1 MPCKSEKKPWRS
13 WRKHCIT
20 LEMFFEPGYNTLTEN
35 LFLGSNLCL
44 YTFMFFSIF
53 FLCMIYACSR
63 LVCWFWRVS
72 WWVMIRTTVWHHWF
86 GVQAVQAE
94 ERQIGSR
101 QFCAGLRA
109 LRFEGWSLKIFK
121 RCVEQ
126 SKVELATGSCVCL
139 HPHFLRH
146 ILRHI
151 RHLFFSWWG
160 DPELLF
166 LRVDVDKIDEVTR
179 NERWKS
185 VRT

>member
-1 MPCKSEKKPWRS
+1 
-13 WRKHCIT
+13 
-20 LEMFFEPGYNTLTEN
+20 
-35 LFLGSNLCL
+35 
-44 YTFMFFSIF
+44 MFFSIF

-109 LRFEGWSLKIFK
+109 LRFEGWSLKSFK
-121 RCVEQ
+121 TCVEQ
-126 SKVELATGSCVCL
+126 SKVELANGSCRCL
-139 HPHFLRH
+139 QPHFLRH

-151 RHLFFSWWG
+151 FFTCSFLGEVIRSCCFCAWTSTRSTRWREMKG
-160 DPELLF
+160 GNRCELSVLNKQDGKRGKKDAKMVEKEIWRDVVF
-166 LRVDVDKIDEVTR
+166 L
-179 NERWKS
+179 
-185 VRT
+185 